1 MEPDR
6 ARYPLH
12 IKTVQGSSLK
22 GLFEVLKELLN
33 DVNVVVNQSGIK
45 ILAMDSAQVTLCH
58 CLLEAQNFEVFHCPE
73 TVVIGLNVQNLYKL
87 LKTVSSQD
95 TLTLQIESDSPND
108 LEIIIQNSEKKSKT
122 FFKLRLLD
130 IDDDRLKVPNV
141 EMTTC
146 ITMASV
152 DFQRLIRDMLT
163 VGSVL
168 RVRVK
173 KREVIF
179 ETSGDFASQ
188 RTILE
193 TSEDTKVNES
203 DDEID
208 LSFSLKLLSLFSKAS
223 TLSTTCSLWLQ
234 ADFPLI
240 VQEMGTIDD
249 VQFLLENSVE
259 ETYLFI
265 VDSGTR
271 DRTIYPEPN
280 LYAVTFDSP
289 FQNVIGIDIIDG
301 TIPRTQYAVDTACNK
316 LCIDY
321 GTGPVTVELTTGDHT
336 DTSLVSDVNAR
347 LAALP
352 GCTVTARSVSTPPE
366 LKNLITFTAPN
377 IPFHIIADERSTVK
391 PVLGFDEYAARHKY
405 LGDRFACKDPLN
417 APAIYTSVAKDPM
430 PATTFS
436 TQESA
441 EDVISFADPSSPTTR
456 RLIAIRFSPTQSGLI
471 DSITL
476 ACNVVAPSSGTVTF
490 YLASDDEVESAPGAP
505 ICPPVSMPARE
516 FGDYG
521 RTTLRFSSEMGLTV
535 GRNAWLVV
543 SGGRASDGLYA
554 GSSGNALAKASSD
567 GGGSWSTIP
576 GGLIPLMSVQVI
588 QSTQT
593 ITGPGIL
600 NLVGDSYCMLRCD
613 EIESHTIR
621 SRAFEKYTFGLA
633 RFTLAVVGFAQS
645 HVQRVL

>member
-87 LKTVSSQD
+87 LKIVSSQD

-130 IDDDRLKVPNV
+130 INDDRLKVPNV

-173 KREVIF
+173 KGEVIF
-179 ETSGDFASQ
+179 ETSGDFATQ

-223 TLSTTCSLWLQ
+223 TLSTLCSLWLQ

-240 VQEMGTIDD
+240 VQ
-249 VQFLLENSVE
+249 
-259 ETYLFI
+259 
-265 VDSGTR
+265 
-271 DRTIYPEPN
+271 
-280 LYAVTFDSP
+280 YAVG
-289 FQNVIGIDIIDG
+289 NLGHIRMI
-301 TIPRTQYAVDTACNK
+301 
-316 LCIDY
+316 
-321 GTGPVTVELTTGDHT
+321 
-336 DTSLVSDVNAR
+336 
-347 LAALP
+347 LAA
-352 GCTVTARSVSTPPE
+352 
-366 LKNLITFTAPN
+366 K
-377 IPFHIIADERSTVK
+377 
-391 PVLGFDEYAARHKY
+391 
-405 LGDRFACKDPLN
+405 
-417 APAIYTSVAKDPM
+417 
-430 PATTFS
+430 
-436 TQESA
+436 
-441 EDVISFADPSSPTTR
+441 
-456 RLIAIRFSPTQSGLI
+456 
-471 DSITL
+471 L
-476 ACNVVAPSSGTVTF
+476 A
-490 YLASDDEVESAPGAP
+490 
-505 ICPPVSMPARE
+505 
-516 FGDYG
+516 
-521 RTTLRFSSEMGLTV
+521 
-535 GRNAWLVV
+535 
-543 SGGRASDGLYA
+543 
-554 GSSGNALAKASSD
+554 
-567 GGGSWSTIP
+567 
-576 GGLIPLMSVQVI
+576 
-588 QSTQT
+588 
-593 ITGPGIL
+593 
-600 NLVGDSYCMLRCD
+600 
-613 EIESHTIR
+613 
-621 SRAFEKYTFGLA
+621 
-633 RFTLAVVGFAQS
+633 
-645 HVQRVL
+645 